1 MKRKGV
7 VAFCILAA
15 MSLAFIAGCGTSDD
29 SSQATPAPAIV
40 RGGPV
45 ADTGE
50 SAPVGQVNVYD
61 ELAEQIKAN
70 GNKNALFV
78 VKVVLCGVTN
88 DIAKEQEKIHD
99 AYMDARN
106 APIVQEYWEQYDE
119 WSRIPIE
126 KLDADAAR
134 FRRNEKYVTDSFYA
148 YWVSTHTEE
157 EKAAYDAA
165 WAVVQEKYNTYIS
178 MYDSVLLVAQ
188 KEKTFE
194 EANRLQDEGLMLVW
208 KEYTEMV
215 GFLTEEQI
223 TQFPV
228 NESYGYYITWAEI
241 PENGSFLI
249 DQCLRLR

>member
-1 MKRKGV
+1 MKRL
-7 VAFCILAA
+7 FCMLIAI
-15 MSLAFIAGCGTSDD
+15 SLVFITGCGVSNDTSQD
-29 SSQATPAPAIV
+29 APSPEII

-45 ADTGE
+45 SSSDENPA
-50 SAPVGQVNVYD
+50 VGQVSVYD

-70 GNKNALFV
+70 KNEDALFA
-78 VKVVLCGVTN
+78 VKVVLCGITDGIV
-88 DIAKEQEKIHD
+88 EEYHG
-99 AYMDARN
+99 AYTDARN
-106 APIVQEYWEQYDE
+106 VPIVQEYWDEYDK

-126 KLDADAAR
+126 KLDADAAQ

-148 YWVSTHTEE
+148 YWVSTHTAE

-165 WAVVQEKYNTYIS
+165 WAVVQEKYNAYIS

-249 DQCLRLR
+249 DQCLRLS